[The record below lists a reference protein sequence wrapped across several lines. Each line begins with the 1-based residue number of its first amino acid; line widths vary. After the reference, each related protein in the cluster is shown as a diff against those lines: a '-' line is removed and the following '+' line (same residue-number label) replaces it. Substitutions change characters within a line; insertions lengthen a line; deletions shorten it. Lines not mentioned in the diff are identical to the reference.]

1 MTTLSGLPGA
11 DSVELF
17 EPALAVLADRPL
29 LVLTGAGM
37 STDSGIPD
45 YRGPGSPNRTPMT
58 FQEFVSG
65 VYAQRRYW
73 ARSHLGWQ
81 RMVRAAPNA
90 GHHALVTLE
99 RRGIL
104 DTLITQN
111 VDGLHIKAGSSP
123 SRVIEIHGHTREVVC
138 MQCGER
144 APMERALARVRAGEE
159 DPPCR
164 SCKGIL
170 KAATIS
176 FGQGLVADD
185 LARAQTAARG
195 ADLMLAV
202 GCGSKPGPWMNDSG
216 FWIIAKM
223 AGFTPAETLKTF
235 TVMVSLMGLAGLVFL
250 ILEMLDQRRNPCER
264 LRNYLCARE
273 PSGMQCKMY
282 DGVFR
287 ESVEDEKPEM
297 RSQIRAQCV
306 TKIERLKEEDGVEV
320 P

>member
-1 MTTLSGLPGA
+1 MWQNRGMSREPLPTDA
-11 DSVELF
+11 AIATVRDWVSR
-17 EPALAVLADRPL
+17 ARS
-29 LVLTGAGM
+29 LVALTGAGI

-45 YRGPGSPNRTPMT
+45 FRGPKGVWTMNPEAEKMATLQNYLAEPDVRKRAWRSRLDSPYLT
-58 FQEFVSG
+58 
-65 VYAQRRYW
+65 AD
-73 ARSHLGWQ
+73 
-81 RMVRAAPNA
+81 PNA

-111 VDGLHIKAGSSP
+111 VDGLHIQAGSSP

-202 GCGSKPGPWMNDSG
+202 GSTLSVYP
-216 FWIIAKM
+216 IAGVVPVAAE
-223 AGFTPAETLKTF
+223 AGARVVIVNAEPTA
-235 TVMVSLMGLAGLVFL
+235 MDGLADAVLRGSITE
-250 ILEMLDQRRNPCER
+250 ILPR
-264 LRNYLCARE
+264 LAE
-273 PSGMQCKMY
+273 
-282 DGVFR
+282 
-287 ESVEDEKPEM
+287 
-297 RSQIRAQCV
+297 A
-306 TKIERLKEEDGVEV
+306 
-320 P
+320 